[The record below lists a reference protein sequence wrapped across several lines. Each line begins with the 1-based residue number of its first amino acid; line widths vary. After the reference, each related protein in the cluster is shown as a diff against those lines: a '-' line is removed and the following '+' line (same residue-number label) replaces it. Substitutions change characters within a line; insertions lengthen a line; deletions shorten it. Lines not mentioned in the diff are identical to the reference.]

1 MFLHITHV
9 QYLQEYTLHVTFNS
23 GIIKQVNLQD
33 ELEGDIFE
41 PLRDLNFFKQVAI
54 DPDMHTIAWP
64 NGADFAPE
72 FLDKIREPVHSQERQ
87 KRPSFSTMQPI
98 PA

>member
-9 QYLQEYTLHVTFNS
+9 QYLQGYTLQLTFNT
-23 GIIKQVNLQD
+23 GVIKQVNLQD
-33 ELEGDIFE
+33 ELDGEIFE
-41 PLRDLNFFKQVAI
+41 PLRDLNLFRQVTL
-54 DPDMHTIAWP
+54 DPDMRTIAWS

-72 FLDKIREPVHSQERQ
+72 FLDEIGNPVQFQERPEM
-87 KRPSFSTMQPI
+87 PSFSTMQAI

>member
-9 QYLQEYTLHVTFNS
+9 QYLQDYTLQVTFNS

-41 PLRDLNFFKQVAI
+41 PLRDLNLFKQVAI
-54 DPDMHTIAWP
+54 DPDMRTIAWP

-72 FLDKIREPVHSQERQ
+72 FLDEIGEPVHSQECQ
-87 KRPSFSTMQPI
+87 KMPSFSTMQPI

>member
-9 QYLQEYTLHVTFNS
+9 QYLQGYKLQLTFNT
-23 GIIKQVNLQD
+23 GMMKRVDLQD

-41 PLRDLNFFKQVAI
+41 PLRDLNVFKQVTI
-54 DPDMHTIAWP
+54 DPDMHTIVWP

-72 FLDKIREPVHSQERQ
+72 FLDEIGTPIQSQERQ
-87 KRPSFSTMQPI
+87 NMPSFSTMQPI

>member
-9 QYLQEYTLHVTFNS
+9 QHLQGYTLQLTFNS
-23 GIIKQVNLQD
+23 GVIKQVNLQD
-33 ELEGDIFE
+33 ELDGEIFE
-41 PLRDLNFFKQVAI
+41 PLRDLNVFRQVSL
-54 DPDMHTIAWP
+54 DPDMRTIAWS

-72 FLDKIREPVHSQERQ
+72 FLDEIGTPVQSQERQ
-87 KRPSFSTMQPI
+87 NMPSFSTMQPL

>member
-9 QYLQEYTLHVTFNS
+9 QYLRGYTVQVTFNTGS
-23 GIIKQVNLQD
+23 IKHVNLED
-33 ELEGDIFE
+33 ELDGDIFE
-41 PLRDLNFFKQVAI
+41 PLRDPNLFRQVAI
-54 DPDMHTIAWP
+54 DPDMRTIVWP

-72 FLDKIREPVHSQERQ
+72 FLDKIGIPVQSQERQ
-87 KRPSFSTMQPI
+87 NMPAFSTMQPI